1 MSTNLLVWII
11 LAPLL
16 GAILNGGL
24 YFYNIK
30 KQKISENYFAIIG
43 TLTPL
48 ISFLITL
55 SLFLRMLE
63 EKIIFKQHI
72 FTWLNVENL
81 NIDMAFLGDN
91 LSIFMSMFVTFV
103 ARRRLYP
110 LLFATMFATIN
121 SSTRLFSISIS
132 SLIVDV
138 GFSAL

>member
-55 SLFLRMLE
+55 
-63 EKIIFKQHI
+63 
-72 FTWLNVENL
+72 
-81 NIDMAFLGDN
+81 
-91 LSIFMSMFVTFV
+91 
-103 ARRRLYP
+103 
-110 LLFATMFATIN
+110 
-121 SSTRLFSISIS
+121 
-132 SLIVDV
+132 
-138 GFSAL
+138 

>member
-55 SLFLRMLE
+55 SLFLRILE
-63 EKIIFKQHI
+63 EKIIFKI
-72 FTWLNVENL
+72 F
-81 NIDMAFLGDN
+81 IIA
-91 LSIFMSMFVTFV
+91 
-103 ARRRLYP
+103 
-110 LLFATMFATIN
+110 
-121 SSTRLFSISIS
+121 
-132 SLIVDV
+132 IV
-138 GFSAL
+138 S

>member
-55 SLFLRMLE
+55 SLFLRMIE
-63 EKIIFKQHI
+63 EKVVVPDVIHSHDWHAGLISLLAKTTYSKRI
-72 FTWLNVENL
+72 KTPLTLFTIHN
-81 NIDMAFLGDN
+81 
-91 LSIFMSMFVTFV
+91 
-103 ARRRLYP
+103 
-110 LLFATMFATIN
+110 LLFQGNFPA
-121 SSTRLFSISIS
+121 SILDSWIGLPMS
-132 SLIVDV
+132 Y
-138 GFSAL
+138 

>member
-55 SLFLRMLE
+55 SLFLRMIE

-91 LSIFMSMFVTFV
+91 LSIFMSM
-103 ARRRLYP
+103 L
-110 LLFATMFATIN
+110 
-121 SSTRLFSISIS
+121 
-132 SLIVDV
+132 
-138 GFSAL
+138 

>member
-55 SLFLRMLE
+55 SLFLRMIE
-63 EKIIFKQHI
+63 EIEEVK
-72 FTWLNVENL
+72 V
-81 NIDMAFLGDN
+81 
-91 LSIFMSMFVTFV
+91 
-103 ARRRLYP
+103 
-110 LLFATMFATIN
+110 
-121 SSTRLFSISIS
+121 S
-132 SLIVDV
+132 SLKLTGDLNKDSKSLTKIDKTAQVEKAVGIPGPPEKPREKPAEFKKDV
-138 GFSAL
+138 LYSLLSLSVKPQAIMI